1 MSMDDQYREM
11 VNFRKALTE
20 FNMRLGA
27 SMRDLQE
34 RHDNVSP
41 HWQDEMRRHYDA
53 QWKPLHETM
62 SFYVAVEGR
71 SYVEFLSV
79 KLNALERYLC
89 GG

>member
-11 VNFRKALTE
+11 VNFRQSLIE
-20 FNMRLGA
+20 FNMRLKD

-34 RHDNVSP
+34 RHDYVSP

-53 QWKPLHETM
+53 QWTPLRETINH
-62 SFYVAVEGR
+62 YNAVEGR
-71 SYVEFLSV
+71 SYVDFLSI
-79 KLNALERYLC
+79 KLNALERYLR